1 MNTSTSA
8 PSTAPVKAH
17 PGAQQAAK
25 KTGSDA
31 PADLFSNLM
40 SLVSAT
46 HGEPAAE
53 LPAQAPRSDTRH
65 ETPDPHA
72 PGTDNPVHALLNWAS
87 PAALAATAATNAALA
102 GDTAPGLHT
111 AVAGQANAAT
121 QGIELVG
128 MKPLDAG
135 APLDAEAAAALAL
148 ASAPTASA
156 TGTATVGNAQVTA
169 TALASASREHGGA
182 SQANQTAET
191 PLVAKDAANAAT
203 ERMGA
208 EGSRPAGPG
217 RPDMAQTLGTRAA
230 TVNGT
235 WRKAPAHAAAA
246 AAHEMGSLRALAADG
261 MTGRLGAQGPL
272 VRSTVAMHERVGQAT
287 NTFAAAT
294 AAAEASALGTPGL
307 PLTSARTGEAP
318 AATPGAAVSDLLN
331 GNTSADALGGEDAP
345 HDLAQPDPLAN
356 PDPEAE
362 QISHWGSQ
370 NLRHASLRVGQGGE
384 DAIDIQLSM
393 SGQEVRV
400 DFRTDNAETR
410 ASLQQS
416 AGESL
421 GELLQRSGIQL
432 GDVSVG
438 AQGQRQDGGAERRE
452 TGASQG
458 RRPTEA
464 TAEPRAT
471 PAVAQPRA
479 DGSQPL
485 DVFA

>member
-72 PGTDNPVHALLNWAS
+72 PGADNPVHALLNWAS

-191 PLVAKDAANAAT
+191 PLVAKDAADAAT
-203 ERMGA
+203 DRMGA

-217 RPDMAQTLGTRAA
+217 RPDMAQALGARAA

-246 AAHEMGSLRALAADG
+246 ATHEMGSLRAVAADG

-307 PLTSARTGEAP
+307 PLASARTGETP
-318 AATPGAAVSDLLN
+318 AAAPGAAVSDLLN
-331 GNTSADALGGEDAP
+331 GNTSADALGGEDATQE
-345 HDLAQPDPLAN
+345 LAQPDPLAN

-452 TGASQG
+452 TGASQA

-464 TAEPRAT
+464 AAEPRAT

>member
-8 PSTAPVKAH
+8 PSSAGSAPVKAH
-17 PGAQQAAK
+17 PGAQQATK
-25 KTGSDA
+25 KGGSDA

-46 HGEPAAE
+46 HGEPAAD
-53 LPAQAPRSDTRH
+53 LPAQDPRSDARH
-65 ETPDPHA
+65 ETSDPHA
-72 PGTDNPVHALLNWAS
+72 TGAGNPVHALLNWAS

-102 GDTAPGLHT
+102 GDTAPAAHT
-111 AVAGQANAAT
+111 ALAGQANAAT

-128 MKPLDAG
+128 MKPLSAG
-135 APLDAEAAAALAL
+135 APLDAEAAAALA
-148 ASAPTASA
+148 SA
-156 TGTATVGNAQVTA
+156 
-169 TALASASREHGGA
+169 LREHGGA

-191 PLVAKDAANAAT
+191 SLQTKDAADAAT

-208 EGSRPAGPG
+208 EGSRPAGLG
-217 RPDMAQTLGTRAA
+217 RPDVAQALGARAA

-235 WRKAPAHAAAA
+235 WRKAPAHAAAT

-261 MTGRLGAQGPL
+261 MTGRLGGQGPL
-272 VRSTVAMHERVGQAT
+272 VRSTVAMHERVGQAAT
-287 NTFAAAT
+287 SFAAAAT
-294 AAAEASALGTPGL
+294 ANESSAPAAPGL
-307 PLTSARTGEAP
+307 PLASARTGEAP

-331 GNTSADALGGEDAP
+331 GNTPAEALGGEDAP
-345 HDLAQPDPLAN
+345 HELAPPDPLAN

-438 AQGQRQDGGAERRE
+438 AQGQRQDGNAERRE
-452 TGASQG
+452 TGVSQG

-464 TAEPRAT
+464 AAEPRAT